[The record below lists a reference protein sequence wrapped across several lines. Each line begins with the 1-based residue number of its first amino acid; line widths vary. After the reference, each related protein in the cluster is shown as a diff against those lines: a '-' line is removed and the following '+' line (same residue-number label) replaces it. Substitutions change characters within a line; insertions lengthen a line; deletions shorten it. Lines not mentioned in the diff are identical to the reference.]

1 MESSRLELAMFFGHS
16 GSFSRK
22 NKNTGTVT
30 HGVHGYGMEVISL
43 NVSGQ
48 HVNSKTFRILRSSI
62 ASNDQ
67 PPFFLAFIITI

>member
-1 MESSRLELAMFFGHS
+1 MKPSKLELAMFFGHS

-22 NKNTGTVT
+22 NGNMGTVN

-48 HVNSKTFRILRSSI
+48 HVTSKTVWLLGSSI
-62 ASNDQ
+62 ASKHQ
-67 PPFFLAFIITI
+67 PLFFLAFIVII